1 MAKVLLT
8 GATGYIGSGLVT
20 KLELAGCSVLCLVR
34 PASLNRAVQQLG
46 DARCIAIPESQGEL
60 AALVS
65 NVKPDAVMHLASRV
79 LTSHTPD
86 QATELV
92 ESNIAF
98 PSRLLEA
105 MKSAGIRHFLNTG
118 TFFQSAAG
126 VPGTPFNLYAA
137 TKQAFEDVLQHYVRN
152 EGFCAITLRLADTFG
167 IGDTRRKIVQLLVDA
182 AVREEAL
189 ALSLGEQKIS
199 LTWVDDVRSG
209 FVQGLER
216 LLGAKDAGHEV
227 FGLCNPELVTIRDLG
242 RLVEAAIG
250 HSVDFQ
256 WGKRPYRQG
265 EIMIPVLPPNLP
277 GWEIKVNIENG
288 INCLVAQQLNNS
300 KNANIS

>member
-1 MAKVLLT
+1 MARIILT
-8 GATGYIGSGLVT
+8 GATGFIGSGLVP
-20 KLELAGCSVLCLVR
+20 KLETAGHSVKCLVR
-34 PASLNRAVQQLG
+34 LAGFDRAIQKLG
-46 DARCIAIPESQGEL
+46 EARCLAIPESQGEL
-60 AALVS
+60 VS
-65 NVKPDAVMHLASRV
+65 LLDNFKPDAIMHLAS
-79 LTSHTPD
+79 LFLSSHAPD
-86 QATELV
+86 QAAELV
-92 ESNIAF
+92 ESNITF
-98 PSRLLEA
+98 PTRLLEA
-105 MKSAGIRHFLNTG
+105 MKGARIRHFLNTG
-118 TFFQSAAG
+118 TIFQCATGA
-126 VPGTPFNLYAA
+126 PGTPFNLYAA

-242 RLVEAAIG
+242 RLVETAIG

-265 EIMIPVLPPNLP
+265 EIMVPVLPQKLP
-277 GWEIKVNIENG
+277 GWDAKMDIKDGVWR
-288 INCLVAQQLNNS
+288 L
-300 KNANIS
+300 ISTKPNF